1 MVYETFL
8 ETIQSLV
15 QKRLEGTAQV
25 SLRRVMKNNGLLMDG
40 LIISSPAAKL
50 SPTIYLNAYYE
61 EAEEGLPLDV
71 ITEQIMLICEE
82 NPNIPDDLAEQLN
95 HFPFVRDRIAYRL
108 VNAEE
113 NAILLSEIPHIPY
126 LDLAVVFYLVV
137 SEHEDG
143 QMTALVHNDHL
154 NIWSITEN
162 ELIELAETNTHR
174 LMPARIIP
182 IEQAIQSLL
191 PDETPDSISPH
202 SPVNLYVL
210 SNEKGINGASCLI
223 YPGVLKNFAEQLE
236 DDLLI
241 LPSSIHEV
249 LLTPCRQALPFDD
262 LNEMVTCINQAD
274 VPPEDRLSNHIY
286 CYNREQDCVYLPS
299 DSNPADFETDETR
312 NPQ

>member
-25 SLRRVMKNNGLLMDG
+25 TLRRVMKNNGLLMDG
-40 LIISSPAAKL
+40 LTISSPVSKL
-50 SPTIYLNAYYE
+50 SPTVYLNAYYE

-82 NPNIPDDLAEQLN
+82 NPDLPDDLAEQLN

-113 NAILLSEIPHIPY
+113 NAILLSDIPHIPY
-126 LDLAVVFYLVV
+126 LDLAVVFYLVI
-137 SEHEDG
+137 SEQEGG
-143 QMTALVHNDHL
+143 QMTALIYHDHL
-154 NIWSITEN
+154 NTWSITEN
-162 ELIELAETNTHR
+162 ELIALAEKNTNR
-174 LMPARIIP
+174 LMPYRITP
-182 IEQAIQSLL
+182 IELAIQGLL
-191 PDETPDSISPH
+191 PNEVSDNPTSH

-210 SNEKGINGASCLI
+210 SNEKGINGASCMI
-223 YPGVLKNFAEQLE
+223 YPDVLKNFAEQIG

-249 LLTPCRQALPFDD
+249 LLTPCKQALPLDD
-262 LNEMVTCINQAD
+262 LNEMVTCINQSD
-274 VPPEDRLSNHIY
+274 VPPEDRLSDHIY
-286 CYNREQDCVYLPS
+286 CYSREQDCVYLPS
-299 DSNPADFETDETR
+299 IPSSSVFGPDETR